1 MKSRLRCSAAT
12 RCHRLR
18 AATRGRRPPRGA
30 GRLGLDRHDCRSTPR
45 RPSTRAP
52 VRRRSAAMASS
63 TAATRARSS
72 RRTTAASPS
81 SGGIVSVNVTSSGSV
96 PSAREEV
103 PRPLHGQCPPRQERA
118 QPVHARPVMHPLDEQ
133 PGHRVGRR
141 VHQLVHH
148 VRRVHQLDHARR
160 IRRPEVLTPPSQR
173 VHRPRDQAVEVLPKL
188 HLAPVP
194 VVHHAVV
201 MVRHRRRQDEL
212 DLVSRRR
219 HRQAVQIRLVGLLV
233 RPQQEFSLHAPPV
246 DHQEPT
252 GQHLPWERHRLGRT
266 SKRLASAN
274 CALSQTASVRLRPR
288 SGRSV
293 RHPDIPGQTFPA
305 APRTTPAEARRPR
318 PRDRARRPSLC
329 AHGGQATFATNLA
342 TPDRRAR
349 AVSPAARRA
358 RR

>member
-1 MKSRLRCSAAT
+1 
-12 RCHRLR
+12 
-18 AATRGRRPPRGA
+18 
-30 GRLGLDRHDCRSTPR
+30 
-45 RPSTRAP
+45 
-52 VRRRSAAMASS
+52 
-63 TAATRARSS
+63 
-72 RRTTAASPS
+72 
-81 SGGIVSVNVTSSGSV
+81 
-96 PSAREEV
+96 
-103 PRPLHGQCPPRQERA
+103 
-118 QPVHARPVMHPLDEQ
+118 MHPLDEQ

-148 VRRVHQLDHARR
+148 VRRVHQFDDARL

-194 VVHHAVV
+194 VVQHAVV

-212 DLVSRRR
+212 DFISRRR

-266 SKRLASAN
+266 SRRRANAN

-293 RHPDIPGQTFPA
+293 RHPDIPGQTIPDVPRRSRTTHTPPRDPGSDRPA
-305 APRTTPAEARRPR
+305 APRPPPGPAVSSRPPVSSRPASPTPAGRTGVVSEGRRGWRGARAVTRASRRRPR
-318 PRDRARRPSLC
+318 PR
-329 AHGGQATFATNLA
+329 
-342 TPDRRAR
+342 
-349 AVSPAARRA
+349 
-358 RR
+358 